1 MFGSYW
7 VNLWSIQKGIK
18 IRIISLGLLKI
29 PVNLAWF
36 FAYYFLRPGN
46 NILVWFE
53 SSLCPALGR

>member
-7 VNLWSIQKGIK
+7 VNLWSIQEGIK
-18 IRIISLGLLKI
+18 IRIIILGLLKI

-53 SSLCPALGR
+53 RSLYPALGR

>member
-7 VNLWSIQKGIK
+7 VNLWSIQEGIK

-53 SSLCPALGR
+53 RSLCPALGR